1 MRFTLPRFTRILASA
16 AVAATALA
24 AIPAMADS
32 ARINVPFSFTVGGK
46 ILPAGEYRVQSID
59 LGNLVNFKSADS
71 KQYFTWVAMPSNEDG
86 RNAVLRFAD
95 DGNMHTLQSVQI
107 GPLVTARF
115 TKKTGKTEDISAP
128 NMRGQ

>member
-1 MRFTLPRFTRILASA
+1 MRFTLPRILAST

-32 ARINVPFSFTVGGK
+32 ARINIPFSFTVGGQV
-46 ILPAGEYRVQSID
+46 LPAGEYRVQSIE

-71 KQYFTWVAMPSNEDG
+71 KQYFTWIANPSNEDG
-86 RNAVLRFAD
+86 RNAILRFND
-95 DGNMHTLQSVQI
+95 EGDIHTLQSVQI
-107 GPLVTARF
+107 GPLVTPSLV
-115 TKKTGKTEDISAP
+115 KKAHKTEDISAP